1 MWVLKRQESLADA
14 GLEEVILVGRACYVA
29 GTHSWFLGVKSQFN
43 SRPEHTAQSYNQ
55 KEVNSANNP
64 NELGRGPGASDK
76 VAALVDLDF
85 RF

>member
-1 MWVLKRQESLADA
+1 M
-14 GLEEVILVGRACYVA
+14 GRACYVA
-29 GTHSWFLGVKSQFN
+29 STQSWFLGVKSQSN
-43 SRPEHTAQSYNQ
+43 SQPENTAQSYNQ
-55 KEVNSANNP
+55 KEVNSANNL